1 MLQGRLRERVTV
13 QLDPGVSVELTAI
26 LADADLQ
33 HSIEAASLQQGP
45 HQHRL

>member
-1 MLQGRLRERVTV
+1 MLQRRLRERVTV

-33 HSIEAASLQQGP
+33 HRIEAASPQQGP

>member
-1 MLQGRLRERVTV
+1 MLQGRLRERVTG

-33 HSIEAASLQQGP
+33 HRIQAASPQQGP
-45 HQHRL
+45 HKHRL